1 MLEPDYYFDGRACY
15 LSCDVGSGD
24 DCGYRDDDGHKRDEP
39 YNIYSEIVGIY
50 EDWKVAKNV

>member
-1 MLEPDYYFDGRACY
+1 MLEPDYYFDGQACY
-15 LSCDVGSGD
+15 LSCDVGSND